1 MHRKYNMK
9 CNHEIVLLRLW
20 IQMHLSDHQLFWSLQ
35 TNIICTC
42 LYHTRYMTTVKR
54 PYCLFSHLVLYIN
67 NKQYLLM
74 QNNIIS
80 IDINCIKSYD
90 SIGLRPIFI
99 MNVWQFLLLYLH
111 YILKYKNGM
120 NDRHIL
126 THFKIIR
133 SSTSNSRTEF
143 AGILDTCFDP

>member
-1 MHRKYNMK
+1 
-9 CNHEIVLLRLW
+9 
-20 IQMHLSDHQLFWSLQ
+20 MHLSDHQLFWSLQ

-80 IDINCIKSYD
+80 IDINCMKS
-90 SIGLRPIFI
+90 
-99 MNVWQFLLLYLH
+99 
-111 YILKYKNGM
+111 
-120 NDRHIL
+120 
-126 THFKIIR
+126 THFLRTTKEYWVPNSPPPSLRFYRSTTYFYNECVTVFTIISSLYIEIQKWNER
-133 SSTSNSRTEF
+133 SPYSDSFQNHQELNIEF
-143 AGILDTCFDP
+143 QN

>member
-1 MHRKYNMK
+1 
-9 CNHEIVLLRLW
+9 
-20 IQMHLSDHQLFWSLQ
+20 MHLSDHQLFWSLQ

-80 IDINCIKSYD
+80 IDINCIKS
-90 SIGLRPIFI
+90 
-99 MNVWQFLLLYLH
+99 
-111 YILKYKNGM
+111 
-120 NDRHIL
+120 
-126 THFKIIR
+126 THFYVQEYWVPSTPPPSLLFYRSTTYFYNECVTVFTIISSLYIEIQKWNER
-133 SSTSNSRTEF
+133 SPYSDSFQNH
-143 AGILDTCFDP
+143 